1 MDIGENLKY
10 LRKSRGLTQQ
20 EVADKINVT
29 RQAYT
34 NYEANKREPELKTL
48 IKIADFYM
56 VSIDMIVGRI
66 KFQGLEQ
73 VSWGNDIHEKRHTK
87 EFFKSNVWSRSQA

>member
-1 MDIGENLKY
+1 MQ
-10 LRKSRGLTQQ
+10 QQ

-48 IKIADFYM
+48 IKIADLYM
-56 VSIDMIVGRI
+56 VSLDMIVGRI
-66 KFQGLEQ
+66 NFQPA
-73 VSWGNDIHEKRHTK
+73 V
-87 EFFKSNVWSRSQA
+87 